1 MNWPGVPEL
10 IVIAII
16 ILLLFGGKKLK
27 EVMRSFGEGLKEFR
41 SATSDISDEVEKTVQ
56 ESDESLS
63 SKTTSTEIT
72 EEEQKT
78 GPAG

>member
-16 ILLLFGGKKLK
+16 ILLLFGGDKLK

-41 SATSDISDEVEKTVQ
+41 SATSDLSNEVEQTVQ
-56 ESDESLS
+56 ETDDAAT
-63 SKTTSTEIT
+63 SKTVSKDLT
-72 EEEQKT
+72 EEEQAT